1 VTYAHIWIMGWCQ
14 VVSGLA
20 LTLIRTMVPMRLNTG
35 ALHSVS
41 GSVGPWGDVDEVIWI
56 LKSSGKDGV

>member
-1 VTYAHIWIMGWCQ
+1 MTYAHIWIMGWCH

-35 ALHSVS
+35 ALGSVS
-41 GSVGPWGDVDEVIWI
+41 GLLGSGNDVI
-56 LKSSGKDGV
+56 